1 MNPSTVWSGIRRG
14 LSRRCPSCG
23 QGSLFDG
30 LLTVR
35 PNCDFCIADNAAY
48 PSDDMPPYVT
58 MVIVGHI
65 VLPLLLWV
73 DHVFTPPIGAQFAI
87 WLPITALLSVA
98 LLPFVKGGVV
108 GLCWATGTVRHDAH

>member
-1 MNPSTVWSGIRRG
+1 MNASTVWSGIRRG

-23 QGSLFDG
+23 QGRLFNG
-30 LLTVR
+30 FLTVR
-35 PNCDFCIADNAAY
+35 PNCEVCTAHNASY

-73 DHVFTPPIGAQFAI
+73 DHVFAPPTGAQFAI
-87 WLPITALLSVA
+87 WLPMTALLSIG
-98 LLPFVKGGVV
+98 LLPFVKGAVV
-108 GLCWATGTVRHDAH
+108 GLCWATGTVRRDVS